1 MRIFESSKI
10 SANSTVETDI
20 PPGCRFSNSEYL
32 TNPPGFGELGLHTNA
47 KTFST
52 IRRKERVSENLRMA
66 HSFLSKQLDGLSEI
80 QSTLI
85 LWIKSKAG
93 RQIPSGEEMIF
104 MQPIENILGH
114 KFHNIPLFGD
124 GTEDPLKFHY
134 LKNGSRDFLEILI
147 VPLLTQPSIASLR
160 IASVQNLF
168 VSTGLLE
175 SCGGEVMNQR
185 MNVDSKLSQ
194 LNDLSTNLIQ
204 VPECKVTTQLGRSS
218 SSNFLLNF
226 FRKAFGGID
235 VKQRLI
241 AKEPNLNTC
250 GSFIV
255 NPKYEQL

>member
-93 RQIPSGEEMIF
+93 RQIPCGEEMIF
-104 MQPIENILGH
+104 MQPIENILG
-114 KFHNIPLFGD
+114 
-124 GTEDPLKFHY
+124 GTDDPLKFHY

-235 VKQRLI
+235 EKQRLI
-241 AKEPNLNTC
+241 AKEQDLNTC